1 MKKLII
7 TIMIL
12 ASAQAFALDPNK
24 PVAQKIGDEIRL
36 VKSKLPNTWK
46 GISNYR
52 KAGDTQWTADN
63 WVQVESSIVVT
74 TNIIDRAEVNLVV
87 DELTGQ
93 TNSVPVDANYLGDV
107 AKVAQGANA
116 LEVIDPLTDG
126 KVALKAFQ
134 KLPQSAITANAKE
147 KFNAGNASKKD
158 EINSARIELI
168 NIILEALA
176 EGKDWR
182 DIDDSQFVTNIV
194 TSTVWTEVV
203 E

>member
-1 MKKLII
+1 MKKLIFII
-7 TIMIL
+7 TL
-12 ASAQAFALDPNK
+12 LSVANCFALDPNK

-36 VKSKLPNTWK
+36 VKQKLPNTWK

-63 WVQVESSIVVT
+63 WVQVEATQVST
-74 TNIIDRAEVNLVV
+74 TNVIDRAV
-87 DELTGQ
+87 
-93 TNSVPVDANYLGDV
+93 SDAEQFAKDS
-107 AKVAQGANA
+107 AKVTQGANA

-134 KLPQSAITANAKE
+134 QLPQSAITASAKE
-147 KFNAGNASKKD
+147 KFNAGNASQKD

-168 NIILEALA
+168 NIILESLA

-182 DIDDSQFVTNIV
+182 DIDDTQFVTNVI
-194 TSTVWTEVV
+194 TSTVWVEVA

>member
-12 ASAQAFALDPNK
+12 ASVQAFALDPNK
-24 PVAQKIGDEIRL
+24 PVAQKIGDEVRL
-36 VKSKLPNTWK
+36 VKQKLPNTWK

-52 KAGDTQWTADN
+52 KAGDAQWTADN

-74 TNIIDRAEVNLVV
+74 TNIIDRAVVNEVV
-87 DELTGQ
+87 DELTGE

-107 AKVAQGANA
+107 AKVTQGANA
-116 LEVIDPLTDG
+116 LEVIDPLVDG
-126 KVALKAFQ
+126 RVALKAFQ
-134 KLPQSAITANAKE
+134 QLPQSAITASTKE
-147 KFNAGNASKKD
+147 KFNAGNASQKD

-168 NIILEALA
+168 NIILESLA

-182 DIDDSQFVTNIV
+182 TIDDTRFVTNIV
-194 TSTVWTEVV
+194 TTTEWVEVV

>member
-1 MKKLII
+1 MKKLILI
-7 TIMIL
+7 TTL
-12 ASAQAFALDPNK
+12 LSVGNCFALDPMQ
-24 PVAQKIGDEIRL
+24 PVAQKIDGELRL
-36 VKSKLPNTWK
+36 VKSKIPNIWN

-52 KAGDTQWTADN
+52 KAGEAKHIADG
-63 WVQVESSIVVT
+63 WVQVESSLVVT
-74 TNIIDRAEVNLVV
+74 TNVIDRAV
-87 DELTGQ
+87 
-93 TNSVPVDANYLGDV
+93 SDAEQFAKDS
-107 AKVAQGANA
+107 AKVTQGANA
-116 LEVIDPLTDG
+116 LEVIDPLTNG

-134 KLPQSAITANAKE
+134 QLPQSAITASTKE
-147 KFNAGNASKKD
+147 KFDAGNASQKD

-182 DIDDSQFVTNIV
+182 DIDDSQFVTNVV